1 MVTNFV
7 LSVSYLA
14 VLVLN
19 VALIPASL
27 GVHWLVLSFSS
38 FFQSLGRII
47 FVLFGV
53 SALALEFSF
62 HLPCWFS
69 G

>member
-14 VLVLN
+14 VLAST
-19 VALIPASL
+19 VALIPARL
-27 GVHWLVLSFSS
+27 GVHWLVLSFSLC
-38 FFQSLGRII
+38 FQSLGRIT
-47 FVLFGV
+47 FALFGV

>member
-14 VLVLN
+14 DLVLT
-19 VALIPASL
+19 VALIPASS
-27 GVHWLVLSFSS
+27 GVPWLVLSFSS

-47 FVLFGV
+47 SILFGV

>member
-1 MVTNFV
+1 MATNFV

-14 VLVLN
+14 ILVLI
-19 VALIPASL
+19 VALIL
-27 GVHWLVLSFSS
+27 GSSGDPWQVLSFSS
-38 FFQSLGRII
+38 SFQSLGRVI
-47 FVLFGV
+47 FILFGV
-53 SALALEFSF
+53 SALALEISF

>member
-1 MVTNFV
+1 MATNFV

-14 VLVLN
+14 VLVTA
-19 VALIPASL
+19 VALIL
-27 GVHWLVLSFSS
+27 GSSGDPWLVLSFSS
-38 FFQSLGRII
+38 FFQSLERII
-47 FVLFGV
+47 LILFGV

-69 G
+69 D

>member
-1 MVTNFV
+1 MATNFV

-14 VLVLN
+14 VIVLTA
-19 VALIPASL
+19 ALILASS
-27 GVHWLVLSFSS
+27 GVPWLVLSFSS

-53 SALALEFSF
+53 SALALEFFF